1 MKTSSLKISKCRSQR
16 RLHCRPKLLPRL
28 EEVTRTFFTLIL
40 EQRFQGGNQHNKGC
54 SSFVRDAW
62 KIMQCVGAG
71 LDTRQGDT
79 YQSASAW
86 WLWKRWTFPPAG
98 LCTEQADSQQDRVTV
113 ETWPHILS
121 MVLHPL
127 SCLPFSGECCRGTQH
142 RFIVHH
148 WLNAIHVR
156 AFNSKSFCCAFA
168 AAAAN
173 G

>member
-1 MKTSSLKISKCRSQR
+1 MCSMEKVSKSKWKHHQWKFLNVGHSKGYTVNPNCWHDWNFIATFHWLQEYFS
-16 RLHCRPKLLPRL
+16 PRYWSNI
-28 EEVTRTFFTLIL
+28 FK
-40 EQRFQGGNQHNKGC
+40 GGNQHNKGRL
-54 SSFVRDAW
+54 SFVRDAR
-62 KIMQCVGAG
+62 KVTQCVGAG

-79 YQSASAW
+79 YLSASAW

-98 LCTEQADSQQDRVTV
+98 LCTERADSQRDRVTA

-142 RFIVHH
+142 SFIVHH
-148 WLNAIHVR
+148 WLNVIH
-156 AFNSKSFCCAFA
+156 
-168 AAAAN
+168 